1 MTLPGRFKKKGRSIM
16 LFVCYPKCTTCQKA
30 KKWLEANGIA
40 FTERNIK
47 ENNPAKEELKA
58 WREKSGLPLK
68 KFFNTSGLLYK
79 ELALKEKLPA
89 MSEDEQ
95 YNLLASDGM
104 LVKRPLLIGDGT
116 VLVGFNEDEW
126 KAALGIE

>member
-1 MTLPGRFKKKGRSIM
+1 M

-40 FTERNIK
+40 FEERNIK
-47 ENNPAKEELKA
+47 EDNPTFEELKD
-58 WREKSGLPLK
+58 WHEKSSLPLK

-79 ELALKEKLPA
+79 ERKLKDKLPT

-95 YNLLASDGM
+95 YSLLASDGM
-104 LVKRPLLIGDGT
+104 LVKRPILIGDSF
-116 VLVGFNEDEW
+116 VLVGFSEADW